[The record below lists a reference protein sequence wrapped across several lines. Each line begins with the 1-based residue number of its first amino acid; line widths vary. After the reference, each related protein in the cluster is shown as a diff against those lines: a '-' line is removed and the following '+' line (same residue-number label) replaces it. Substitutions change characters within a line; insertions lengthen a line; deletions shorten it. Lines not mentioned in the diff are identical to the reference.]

1 MLGGTVT
8 AVTMGGLP
16 AVGGIAAA
24 AGSGIYLSTKQLWG
38 KTKKMAKKKNL
49 KSSKK

>member
-24 AGSGIYLSTKQLWG
+24 AGSGIYLSTKPFWN
-38 KTKKMAKKKNL
+38 KKKKNL
-49 KSSKK
+49 TQAKNKNLAS